1 MGWTVLAKKTANDAI
16 LAKLQEGSGTAA
28 IKVYTSGDILLHAF
42 ALNTATS
49 SVNATTGVLTLLEGN
64 ASLTIASGTAAY
76 ARLFTENNDSL
87 YDAMPVSEGS
97 SALSGYCVLSTL
109 TFTQNGSASLI
120 TATIG

>member
-16 LAKLQEGSGTAA
+16 LAKLQDGSGTAA

-42 ALNTATS
+42 ALNTTTS
-49 SVNATTGVLTLLEGN
+49 SVNATTGVLTLLEGD
-64 ASLTIASGTAAY
+64 ASLTLYSGQAAY

-87 YDAMPVSEGS
+87 YDAMPVAEGS
-97 SALSGYCVLSTL
+97 SAISGYCVLSTL